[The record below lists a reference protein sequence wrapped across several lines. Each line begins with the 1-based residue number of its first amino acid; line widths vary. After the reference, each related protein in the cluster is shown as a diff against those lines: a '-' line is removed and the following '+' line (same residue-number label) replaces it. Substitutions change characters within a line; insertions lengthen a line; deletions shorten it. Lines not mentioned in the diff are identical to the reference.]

1 MNSPDL
7 NGTPR
12 PCKTI
17 LFAGAT
23 EPPAKA
29 MTGRAV
35 CLPAVLFMLNP
46 LGHHAQDTPP
56 QEPSRKAQ
64 PRRSRSRICHN
75 RKIAQMRVSGIGID
89 S

>member
-1 MNSPDL
+1 MNSPDS

-12 PCKTI
+12 PDRTLLPI
-17 LFAGAT
+17 GIS
-23 EPPAKA
+23 EPPTKA
-29 MTGRAV
+29 VAGRAV

-46 LGHHAQDTPP
+46 LGHHAQDTPL

-75 RKIAQMRVSGIGID
+75 HRTNRPRVSGIGTGG
-89 S
+89 